1 MTKKS
6 RDDLL
11 SFLKAVGKNYESRNF
26 LEKDNEF
33 SSVVSDLVFELG
45 KSHDVSSNVYPLT
58 DEYEYANFAS
68 GLEKFLISYGCPYS
82 ALTEGPICDRF
93 SSVKNR
99 SLLLQYLCSEIM
111 ATRQLSTLKS
121 VGKQSNEHH
130 LMDVDSSEDNVEILS
145 CLQKAFKALGLK
157 MPPDDSASTVI
168 YSCLQKGISDSL
180 SRCPPNHMGKS
191 IIPLTG
197 ISDRQWSQ
205 IIRIAALL
213 QQQYSS
219 RQATLLKRL
228 DVTVQSF
235 KWSDKAKSSL
245 DKITTVYN
253 QIRERMGLI
262 PYPGIPNVL
271 AVRDNMIL
279 QIEKTSGT
287 NARRYTSCELN
298 KILIGKVPDRG
309 GRAWELEP
317 PPPEM
322 PAFKQR
328 QPDRGGGTQ
337 RGSRGGG
344 GDGHYGGRGG
354 FQGGNS
360 GYSCDGSWN
369 GGRCV
374 VGSNISSRGVG
385 GGYAQMYGQTTP
397 YMSNGRGV
405 ALGDGYVTD
414 PYQMASINQQMGGMM
429 LFEPGL
435 SSASHQDFVFQP
447 TKGPVVG
454 DFNYG
459 RGQRGGRSSRG
470 RPY

>member
-298 KILIGKVPDRG
+298 KILIGKVV
-309 GRAWELEP
+309 E
-317 PPPEM
+317 
-322 PAFKQR
+322 
-328 QPDRGGGTQ
+328 
-337 RGSRGGG
+337 
-344 GDGHYGGRGG
+344 H
-354 FQGGNS
+354 GNWS
-360 GYSCDGSWN
+360 LLHLKCLLLNNVNQIGVVVH
-369 GGRCV
+369 REVVAVVVATVIMAV
-374 VGSNISSRGVG
+374 VGVFRVVIVVIVVMDLGMVEDVLLAAIS
-385 GGYAQMYGQTTP
+385 
-397 YMSNGRGV
+397 V
-405 ALGDGYVTD
+405 AEELVVV
-414 PYQMASINQQMGGMM
+414 M
-429 LFEPGL
+429 LKCMVRRR
-435 SSASHQDFVFQP
+435 H
-447 TKGPVVG
+447 T
-454 DFNYG
+454 
-459 RGQRGGRSSRG
+459 
-470 RPY
+470 

>member
-6 RDDLL
+6 KNDLL
-11 SFLKAVGKNYESRNF
+11 SFLKAVGLNYDSKTI
-26 LEKDNEF
+26 LEKDSEF
-33 SSVVSDLVFELG
+33 SSVISDLVSELG
-45 KSHDVSSNVYPLT
+45 KSHNVSSNVYALT
-58 DEYEYANFAS
+58 DEYEYINFVN
-68 GLEKFLISYGCPYS
+68 GLGKFLESYGCPYS
-82 ALTEGPICDRF
+82 TLTEGPILDRF

-111 ATRQLSTLKS
+111 AIRQLSSTLKS
-121 VGKQSNEHH
+121 VSKQTNGHH
-130 LMDVDSSEDNVEILS
+130 SMDVDSSEDDDLEIKA
-145 CLQKAFKALGLK
+145 CLQKAFTDLGLK
-157 MPPDDSASTVI
+157 IPPDDSAPTVI
-168 YSCLQKGISDSL
+168 YSTLQKGISDSL

-219 RQATLLKRL
+219 RQSTLLKRL

-245 DKITTVYN
+245 DKIITVYN
-253 QIRERMGLI
+253 PIREKMGFI
-262 PYPGIPNVL
+262 PYPDIVHVL

-298 KILIGKVPDRG
+298 KILIGNVPDRG

-328 QPDRGGGTQ
+328 QPDRGGGTP
-337 RGSRGGG
+337 RGGRGGG
-344 GDGHYGGRGG
+344 GDGGFSGGHR
-354 FQGGNS
+354 
-360 GYSCDGSWN
+360 
-369 GGRCV
+369 
-374 VGSNISSRGVG
+374 G
-385 GGYAQMYGQTTP
+385 GGYGDR
-397 YMSNGRGV
+397 GRGH
-405 ALGDGYVTD
+405 GDT
-414 PYQMASINQQMGGMM
+414 AGGAYK
-429 LFEPGL
+429 G
-435 SSASHQDFVFQP
+435 SH
-447 TKGPVVG
+447 
-454 DFNYG
+454 
-459 RGQRGGRSSRG
+459 RW
-470 RPY
+470 

>member
-1 MTKKS
+1 MMTKKS
-6 RDDLL
+6 RNDLL
-11 SFLKAVGKNYESRNF
+11 NFLKAVGKSYESRTF

-45 KSHDVSSNVYPLT
+45 KSHNISSNVYPLT
-58 DEYEYANFAS
+58 DEYEYTNFANS
-68 GLEKFLISYGCPYS
+68 LEKFLISYGCPYS
-82 ALTEGPICDRF
+82 VLTEGPISDRF
-93 SSVKNR
+93 SSVNNR

-111 ATRQLSTLKS
+111 AVRQLSTMKS
-121 VGKQSNEHH
+121 VGKQSDEHH
-130 LMDVDSSEDNVEILS
+130 FMDVDSSEDKVEILS

-157 MPPDDSASTVI
+157 VLPDDSPPTVI

-205 IIRIAALL
+205 IMRIAALL

-235 KWSDKAKSSL
+235 KWSDKAKCSL

-253 QIRERMGLI
+253 PIRERMGLI

-287 NARRYTSCELN
+287 SARRYTSCELN
-298 KILIGKVPDRG
+298 KILIGKNSTDLLYIFLSILWVPDRG

-328 QPDRGGGTQ
+328 HPDGGGVTQ
-337 RGSRGGG
+337 R
-344 GDGHYGGRGG
+344 GGRGG
-354 FQGGNS
+354 GSDGRYGNRGGVQGGTSAYKGS
-360 GYSCDGSWN
+360 GRW
-369 GGRCV
+369 
-374 VGSNISSRGVG
+374 
-385 GGYAQMYGQTTP
+385 
-397 YMSNGRGV
+397 
-405 ALGDGYVTD
+405 
-414 PYQMASINQQMGGMM
+414 
-429 LFEPGL
+429 
-435 SSASHQDFVFQP
+435 
-447 TKGPVVG
+447 
-454 DFNYG
+454 
-459 RGQRGGRSSRG
+459 
-470 RPY
+470 